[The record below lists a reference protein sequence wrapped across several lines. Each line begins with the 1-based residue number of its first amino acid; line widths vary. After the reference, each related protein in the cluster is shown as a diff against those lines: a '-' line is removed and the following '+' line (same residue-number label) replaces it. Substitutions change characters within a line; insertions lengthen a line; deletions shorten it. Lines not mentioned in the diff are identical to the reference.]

1 MKKIAAIF
9 LAMILA
15 AACTACTGSTAPSGR
30 STESRAAE
38 SGKETKT
45 EAPGTETAEG
55 TSEGTSEAGTSE
67 EEKTSEQ
74 AAEESIEETVLLNE
88 SGVVITAKSLNKKS
102 LFGPELKLLI
112 ENNSGKSLTFQCSNT
127 CINGYM
133 VDQMLSE
140 TVADGKKA
148 NADLTFMSS
157 VLKRCGIDT
166 IAEMEIAFH
175 IFDSESWDKYLDTE
189 LISLKTAAFDTYKQ
203 QYDDSGEVVY
213 EGNNVKI
220 VSKGISEDSILG
232 TGLVMYIEN
241 NTSAPLTV
249 SSRNVSVNGFMMDA
263 MLAATVLPGKRSVS
277 DMTFL
282 SSSLKDNNIEKIETV
297 DMSFHIYNSE
307 SWDTLVDTDPVTLEF
322 K

>member
-1 MKKIAAIF
+1 MKKIAVIF

-15 AACTACTGSTAPSGR
+15 AACTACTGSSAPSGR
-30 STESRAAE
+30 SAESRTAE
-38 SGKETKT
+38 NGKESKT
-45 EAPGTETAEG
+45 EAAGTEKAEV
-55 TSEGTSEAGTSE
+55 TSEAEASK

-74 AAEESIEETVLLNE
+74 AAEESIEETVLLDE
-88 SGVVITAKSLNKKS
+88 SGVVITARSLDKKA

-133 VDQMLSE
+133 AGNMLSE
-140 TVADGKKA
+140 TVADGKKV
-148 NADLTFMSS
+148 NADLTFMST

-166 IAEMEIAFH
+166 IAEIEMAFH
-175 IFDSESWDKYLDTE
+175 IFDSESWDNYLDTE

-203 QYDDSGEVVY
+203 QFDDSGEVVY
-213 EGNNVKI
+213 EGNEVKI

-232 TGLVMYIEN
+232 TGLGMYIEN

-249 SSRNVSVNGFMMDA
+249 SARNVSVNGFMLDA
-263 MLAATVLPGKRSVS
+263 VFAATVLPGKHDVS

-282 SSSLKDNNIEKIETV
+282 SSSLKDNDIEKIETV
-297 DMSFHIYNSE
+297 EMSFHIYNSE

-322 K
+322 N